1 MQGKLQELT
10 EKIYQ
15 EGVQKAQ
22 KEVEILLQAATQ
34 KAQNIE
40 QEAQKK
46 AKAIIAEA
54 EKKAEMLDKHVQ
66 SELKMSVAQSTSA
79 LKQDLTNLLTAKA
92 IEAPVKE
99 LFENTAFLQTLVQ
112 TVVSSWIAK
121 GTYDLQVI
129 LPEKDKKELD
139 AAFKKQ
145 LAKEL
150 SKGVELIFSDTVK
163 NGFKVVQSKEGYQLS
178 FTDQDFINYFK
189 AYLRPKTTELLFEKE

>member
-54 EKKAEMLDKHVQ
+54 EKKAELLDKHVQ

-79 LKQDLTNLLTAKA
+79 LKQDLTNLPNLLLLGKFAR
-92 IEAPVKE
+92 
-99 LFENTAFLQTLVQ
+99 LGFLEP
-112 TVVSSWIAK
+112 S
-121 GTYDLQVI
+121 
-129 LPEKDKKELD
+129 LP
-139 AAFKKQ
+139 
-145 LAKEL
+145 
-150 SKGVELIFSDTVK
+150 DTVPH
-163 NGFKVVQSKEGYQLS
+163 S
-178 FTDQDFINYFK
+178 I
-189 AYLRPKTTELLFEKE
+189 